1 VCRMRVDVRKWL
13 TIHNSIVRESL
24 AEALGTFVMMLLG
37 LGSCAQVVL
46 GRGEFGMYLSI
57 NLSFGLGV
65 TMGIHTAG
73 GISGAHMNAAISF
86 ISCVLGRL
94 PWKKLP
100 AYIAGQFLGSFLAAA
115 TVFCIYYGRAALRN
129 YTAGNLT
136 VSGPTGT
143 AGIFATYPAPYMSL
157 LGGFINE
164 LICTAMLVL
173 CVLAIY
179 DKNNNAAL
187 EGTQALLTGLLV
199 VVLGMTMGMNTGY
212 AINPSRDLPPRLFTA
227 IAGWGL
233 EVFRAGNYWWW
244 VPIVAP
250 TLGSLLGA
258 SVYKICVDFHNPPR
272 PERKASEDKE
282 MTESRTAIC
291 NISQERLHL
300 QSFEVLCHWQI

>member
-1 VCRMRVDVRKWL
+1 GQIWP
-13 TIHNSIVRESL
+13 IAGPS
-24 AEALGTFVMMLLG
+24 
-37 LGSCAQVVL
+37 VL
-46 GRGEFGMYLSI
+46 S
-57 NLSFGLGV
+57 S
-65 TMGIHTAG
+65 A
-73 GISGAHMNAAISF
+73 GAHMNAAISF

-115 TVFCIYYGRAALRN
+115 TV

-233 EVFRAGNYWWW
+233 EVFR
-244 VPIVAP
+244 
-250 TLGSLLGA
+250 
-258 SVYKICVDFHNPPR
+258 
-272 PERKASEDKE
+272 
-282 MTESRTAIC
+282 
-291 NISQERLHL
+291 
-300 QSFEVLCHWQI
+300 